1 MTPQSIH
8 SAYCFF
14 LMHVHR
20 GIHDKRYLGLI
31 KANIVF
37 NKYKMNI
44 LSDKESLL
52 LLLLLSHV
60 SRVRLCVTP

>member
-8 SAYCFF
+8 SAYCFL

-31 KANIVF
+31 KANILF

-44 LSDKESLL
+44 LSDKESLCH
-52 LLLLLSHV
+52 S
-60 SRVRLCVTP
+60 